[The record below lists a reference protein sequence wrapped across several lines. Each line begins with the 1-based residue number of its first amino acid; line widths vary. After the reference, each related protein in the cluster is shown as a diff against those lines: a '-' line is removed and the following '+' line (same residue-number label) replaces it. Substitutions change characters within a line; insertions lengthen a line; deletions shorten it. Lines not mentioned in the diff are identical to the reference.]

1 MPGPCDPQQWYEFAG
16 ENAGTVAD
24 IASIKHDYPPIS
36 AAFDDQ
42 LAGQRDFELV
52 EEMMTVATGVKPQQ
66 EANQRQPERREDLG
80 IRYGAIGISA
90 VAAAVRYAGAAKNQ
104 AYAPVVHQVERRF
117 TEAAAS

>member
-1 MPGPCDPQQWYEFAG
+1 MNLQAKMRGRQRILPRSNTIIRPFPPRSTINLLG
-16 ENAGTVAD
+16 NGT
-24 IASIKHDYPPIS
+24 
-36 AAFDDQ
+36 
-42 LAGQRDFELV
+42 FELV